1 MEQPLIS
8 IIIPTYHRLGA
19 LAELLEALY
28 RQTFKNFQVIVLNDG
43 GPSVAPV
50 VALYPELQCT
60 YIDLPDNKMHVHARN
75 KGLELATG
83 ELIMLC
89 DDDDLIVP
97 DHIERMLLELADND
111 LVYADVEI
119 VQYTT
124 NLQGSSRKP
133 ISRQLFAYDDN
144 PEGMR
149 KFSTFMSSGCLYRR
163 SIHDVIGSFDE
174 TIHHYWDWDFYLRV
188 VEYFRVR
195 RVPVASVLYA
205 FSPVGGNM
213 SNDLEDMR
221 PYLDKLSIKHGLG
234 WLPTKNF
241 FLLLEEPDVKNREAD
256 SEIVWDGLGIV
267 SRYSGNDKEICN
279 IQNNTTSL

>member
-28 RQTFKNFQVIVLNDG
+28 RQTYTNFQVIVINDG
-43 GPSVAPV
+43 GPSVASV

-60 YIDLPDNKMHVHARN
+60 YMDLLDNKMHVHARN
-75 KGLELATG
+75 RGLEVATG

-97 DHIERMLLELADND
+97 GHIERMVAELADND

-119 VQYTT
+119 VLYTT
-124 NLQGSSRKP
+124 DEQSVTRKP
-133 ISRQLFAYDDN
+133 ISRQLFAYDDDL
-144 PEGMR
+144 EGMR

-163 SIHDVIGSFDE
+163 SIHNVIGPFDE

-188 VEYFRVR
+188 VDRFRVR
-195 RVPVASVLYA
+195 RVPVAGVLYA
-205 FSPVGGNM
+205 FSPSGGNM
-213 SNDLEDMR
+213 SGDLEDMR
-221 PYLDKLSIKHGLG
+221 PYLDMLCAKHGLG

-241 FLLLEEPDVKNREAD
+241 FLLLEEPGVKSREAK
-256 SEIVWDGLGIV
+256 SEIVWDGLSVV
-267 SRYSGNDKEICN
+267 SRMG
-279 IQNNTTSL
+279 